1 MINLLLTTQSFITE
15 DENYNIFK
23 FDTSLTA
30 EDKTVTLTTIRKGD
44 NTPWDYMTD
53 WEME

>member
-1 MINLLLTTQSFITE
+1 MSKKLLLVTKMY

-30 EDKTVTLTTIRKGD
+30 EDKTVVLTTNRRGD

-53 WEME
+53 WEMVH